1 MSFNRKA
8 YTPEEEKLLLDLKV
22 EYDDRPWGWIT
33 EVYNGRV
40 QDPRRHRTEDALVN
54 KHKALKRREVK
65 NQARMRIANNG
76 RPKANIPIFTEAVPT
91 GQSAVS
97 HQYSPYFQYPPTRVN
112 GQEFETYLVS
122 CGTNS
127 TLKIWC

>member
-22 EYDDRPWGWIT
+22 KYDDRPWGWIT
-33 EVYNGRV
+33 EAYNGRV

-54 KHKALKRREVK
+54 KHKALKRK
-65 NQARMRIANNG
+65 SQARIRRIANNG
-76 RPKANIPIFTEAVPT
+76 RLKANIPIFTEAVPT

-97 HQYSPYFQYPPTRVN
+97 HPYSPYFQYPHTGVDE
-112 GQEFETYLVS
+112 QEFETYLVS
-122 CGTNS
+122 YGTNS